1 MLGQVIISG
10 LLAGALYSMVALGL
24 GLIFGVMRVLNVSHG
39 PLLMLGAYTTFWL
52 FQWLGLN
59 PYISLVVSMPLLFM
73 VGMALQRLFV
83 RRVVDAPELSTL
95 LLTFGI
101 SNALVNLAQ
110 LAFTADLRSVEFLTG
125 SFVVGP
131 FAFSKSR
138 VIACAFAIVI
148 TVGAFVFLKT
158 TRLGKAIRAVSQSR
172 EVAQVCGVKVG
183 RIHMLAFGIG
193 SALAAAGGTLVAVM
207 VAIQPEMGQ
216 IYTFKSFLV
225 IVLGGAGNY
234 PGALLGGLLLGL
246 IEQISS
252 LFLPT
257 QVNEAVAYVLL
268 VVLALYPIAGT
279 GYGVR
284 FMLQLFMWIALAQ
297 SWNLISGLTGYVSF
311 GHIAFF
317 GMGAYTAG
325 ILIAKL
331 GWPWLLASL
340 AGGLGAVVLA
350 LVIGFPCL
358 RLKGPYFAIAMLG
371 LNEVLR
377 VAVSYFERLTGGGSG
392 LSLPA
397 LYASVPIYYAMGLT
411 AAAVTA
417 LAYVIVTSRFGLRLM
432 TIREDEVAAEAMGID
447 TFRYKLYA
455 FLLSAVA
462 PGIVGGLAARDQS
475 YIEPI
480 SVFPLIMAITMIV
493 MVLFGGKGTIWGPVL
508 GAVLLF
514 TLQEMIWA
522 RFIYLHQLLFGAIII
537 TVVLLMPR
545 GILGVLQQKYNL
557 PRTI

>member
-1 MLGQVIISG
+1 MKRLALFALLL
-10 LLAGALYSMVALGL
+10 LLA
-24 GLIFGVMRVLNVSHG
+24 
-39 PLLMLGAYTTFWL
+39 
-52 FQWLGLN
+52 
-59 PYISLVVSMPLLFM
+59 
-73 VGMALQRLFV
+73 
-83 RRVVDAPELSTL
+83 
-95 LLTFGI
+95 
-101 SNALVNLAQ
+101 
-110 LAFTADLRSVEFLTG
+110 
-125 SFVVGP
+125 
-131 FAFSKSR
+131 
-138 VIACAFAIVI
+138 
-148 TVGAFVFLKT
+148 
-158 TRLGKAIRAVSQSR
+158 
-172 EVAQVCGVKVG
+172 
-183 RIHMLAFGIG
+183 
-193 SALAAAGGTLVAVM
+193 
-207 VAIQPEMGQ
+207 
-216 IYTFKSFLV
+216 
-225 IVLGGAGNY
+225 
-234 PGALLGGLLLGL
+234 
-246 IEQISS
+246 
-252 LFLPT
+252 
-257 QVNEAVAYVLL
+257 
-268 VVLALYPIAGT
+268 VLALYPMRGT

-325 ILIAKL
+325 ILIVKL
-331 GWPWLLASL
+331 GWPWLWASL
-340 AGGLGAVVLA
+340 AGGVGAVVLA
-350 LVIGFPCL
+350 LVIGWPCL

-377 VAVSYFERLTGGGSG
+377 VAVSYFEGLTGGGSG

-397 LYASVPIYYAMGLT
+397 LYASVPIYYAMGLV
-411 AAAVTA
+411 ALAVTG

-455 FLLSAVA
+455 FLLSAVG

-480 SVFPLIMAITMIV
+480 SVFPLIMTITMIV

-545 GILGVLQQKYNL
+545 GLLGVLQQKYNL